1 MAHTREDWWRAAAQA
16 VKHTAPSSL
25 PFFGASMSDK
35 TAAFRERA
43 DYFRQLAN
51 RQDVSRLRDDLL
63 RAAQEWDE
71 LAKKVAENRG
81 ASVKAG

>member
-1 MAHTREDWWRAAAQA
+1 
-16 VKHTAPSSL
+16 
-25 PFFGASMSDK
+25 MSDK